1 MTEPTLTPPRVAIAA
16 SVVGVVLVILG
27 ALIDARAAVLVLAV
41 FALAGAVARIVTPA
55 ARSFA
60 VRRRAVDVTVLAV
73 LGLALGFLGLT
84 TPLG

>member
-1 MTEPTLTPPRVAIAA
+1 MADPTLTPPRVAIVA
-16 SVVGVVLVILG
+16 SVGVVVVVVLG
-27 ALIDARAAVLVLAV
+27 ALVNARAAVLALAV

-55 ARSFA
+55 TRAFA